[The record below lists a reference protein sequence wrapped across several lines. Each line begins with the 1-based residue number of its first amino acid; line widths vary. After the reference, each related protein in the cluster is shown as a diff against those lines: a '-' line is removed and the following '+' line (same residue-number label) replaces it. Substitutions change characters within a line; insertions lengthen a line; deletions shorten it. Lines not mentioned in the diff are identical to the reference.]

1 MESWLLNLKK
11 EMVNKNRLD
20 KKNIK
25 IKRIIKLE
33 IDNQKIKLVGL
44 GTINQKCAVVSN
56 KCY

>member
-1 MESWLLNLKK
+1 MNLKK